1 MRYGVIAAAGDRHLA
16 EFCPGAWYLKNPE
29 TVEKWGFSLTPV
41 SWRKDRTKEL
51 TAKGERMAE
60 GEERFEISPSGEK
73 GVAQMKALLG
83 LEDLITNVNMPNYGQ
98 IPNLPLGAVVE
109 TNALFT
115 SDSVTPVFAGVI
127 PEGVMGLMSRTVD
140 NQQLIVQAVMQRD
153 LQTAFTAF
161 INDVSNHL
169 DLNDSKKLFNEM
181 LQNTKAYL
189 GMYTL

>member
-1 MRYGVIAAAGDRHLA
+1 MA
-16 EFCPGAWYLKNPE
+16 EFCPGAWYLKDPE

-51 TAKGERMAE
+51 MAKSERMVA